1 MELENYRRSAVV
13 EEKEQSIKSLL
24 RENDMLNEKLK
35 ILETDMKVV
44 LNNRKKL
51 DNLEDII
58 AQFIHNENE
67 NENNNIKGSNSMYD
81 SQKAEYLKLSKTN
94 SSYNLTSQNNYN
106 NMSTKHMTSMNMN
119 KLSNQNVFT
128 NNFTKENSEPVIFE
142 IPERDQSSYNFTSK
156 ENNKMPKWY
165 MNLKMKEKMKN
176 N

>member
-1 MELENYRRSAVV
+1 MELENYRKSAML
-13 EEKEQSIKSLL
+13 EEKEQSVKSLL

-35 ILETDMKVV
+35 TLETDMKVV

-58 AQFIHNENE
+58 AQFIHNDS
-67 NENNNIKGSNSMYD
+67 NNYD

-106 NMSTKHMTSMNMN
+106 MSTKHMTSMNMN
-119 KLSNQNVFT
+119 RTYSQNVFSP
-128 NNFTKENSEPVIFE
+128 TKENSEPVVFE
-142 IPERDQSSYNFTSK
+142 FPERDQNNCNSNNFTSTGG
-156 ENNKMPKWY
+156 NNKMPKWY